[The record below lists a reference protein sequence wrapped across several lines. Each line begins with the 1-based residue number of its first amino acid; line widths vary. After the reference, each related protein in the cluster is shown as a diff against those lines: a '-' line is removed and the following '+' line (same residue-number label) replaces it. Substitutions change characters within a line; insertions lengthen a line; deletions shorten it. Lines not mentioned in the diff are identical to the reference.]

1 MAKPTILLHTDIR
14 QPLKVLSDAE
24 KGRLFDAI
32 LEYGENGAIPEFEGM
47 LALAWGF
54 IKPKID
60 QEREERSHSV
70 LKRQY
75 ATACRERKRR
85 GEHEISFDEWL
96 RIAIINGHQ

>member
-1 MAKPTILLHTDIR
+1 MGKSTITIPLDIR
-14 QPLKVLSDAE
+14 QPLKVLPDGD

-32 LEYGENGAIPEFEGM
+32 LEYGESGIIPEFDGM

-60 QEREERSHSV
+60 QEREEHNQSV

-75 ATACRERKRR
+75 ATACRERKRK
-85 GEHEISFDEWL
+85 GEPEISFDEWL
-96 RIAIINGHQ
+96 CIAVINGHQ